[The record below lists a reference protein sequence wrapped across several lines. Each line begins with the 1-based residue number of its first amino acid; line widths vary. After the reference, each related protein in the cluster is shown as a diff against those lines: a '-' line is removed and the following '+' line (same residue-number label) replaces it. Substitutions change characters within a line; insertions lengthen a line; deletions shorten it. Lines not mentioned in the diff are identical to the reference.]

1 MNKNSQNST
10 NFVDKAKLIFG
21 MREAYAKG
29 KNAMEYA
36 RYFLSDKKEDQI
48 INQNLST
55 LIAYDL
61 QSGNYVDKARKYKT
75 YNKQWG
81 ELHANQI
88 VKFLPPNG
96 TLLEVGVGEAT
107 TMVSILKSLKIKPSR
122 CLGFDISWSRLKVAN
137 QWIKENSQ
145 NAELFVGDMFNIPLA
160 NNSIDI
166 VYSSHSLEPNAGYE
180 ETLLKEC
187 YRVARKAVILIE
199 PIYELASN
207 KAKKRMKEHGYI
219 SGLHNV
225 AKNLGYKISNY
236 KLLDIVEKYS
246 NSLNPTGVL
255 SIIKSDSEKILHNT
269 ENEKKKID
277 WQCPLTKS
285 NLIKINDA
293 FFSKDSGIA
302 YPILDGIPLLRIE
315 HGLIASL
322 YQ

>member
-1 MNKNSQNST
+1 MNKNSKTST

-36 RYFLSDKKEDQI
+36 RTFLSDKKEDLI
-48 INQNLST
+48 YNQNLST
-55 LIAYDL
+55 LISYDL
-61 QSGNYVDKARKYKT
+61 QSGNYLKKAKKYKSQ
-75 YNKQWG
+75 NKKWG

-88 VKFLPPNG
+88 VKLLPPNG

-107 TMVSILKSLKIKPSR
+107 TLVSTLKSLKIKPR
-122 CLGFDISWSRLKVAN
+122 KCLGFDISWSRLKVAN

-160 NNSIDI
+160 NNSVDV
-166 VYSSHSLEPNAGYE
+166 VYSSHSLEPNAGHE

-187 YRVARKAVILIE
+187 YRVARKAVVLIE

-207 KAKKRMKEHGYI
+207 KAKKRMREHGYI

-225 AKNLGYKISNY
+225 AKNLGYKIVNY
-236 KLLDIVEKYS
+236 KLLDNVEKYS

-255 SIIKSDSEKILHNT
+255 SLIKSDSEQILDNSRSQ
-269 ENEKKKID
+269 NKDIF

-285 NLIKINDA
+285 NLIKIDDT
-293 FFSKDSGIA
+293 FFSKDAGIA
-302 YPILDGIPLLRIE
+302 YPILKGIPLLRIE

-322 YQ
+322 FQ

>member
-1 MNKNSQNST
+1 
-10 NFVDKAKLIFG
+10 
-21 MREAYAKG
+21 
-29 KNAMEYA
+29 
-36 RYFLSDKKEDQI
+36 
-48 INQNLST
+48 
-55 LIAYDL
+55 
-61 QSGNYVDKARKYKT
+61 
-75 YNKQWG
+75 
-81 ELHANQI
+81 
-88 VKFLPPNG
+88 
-96 TLLEVGVGEAT
+96 
-107 TMVSILKSLKIKPSR
+107 
-122 CLGFDISWSRLKVAN
+122 
-137 QWIKENSQ
+137 
-145 NAELFVGDMFNIPLA
+145 
-160 NNSIDI
+160 
-166 VYSSHSLEPNAGYE
+166 
-180 ETLLKEC
+180 
-187 YRVARKAVILIE
+187 
-199 PIYELASN
+199 
-207 KAKKRMKEHGYI
+207 MKEHGYI